1 MDEDEIYDFSD
12 EMDENDDS
20 QDMLLNH
27 ILYYILYYILVVI
40 FLYRF
45 YCDRFT
51 YPNFQNFQNL
61 I

>member
-12 EMDENDDS
+12 EIDENDD
-20 QDMLLNH
+20 
-27 ILYYILYYILVVI
+27 ILYFILVVI

-51 YPNFQNFQNL
+51 YPIFQNFQNL